1 MFIYLFN
8 FVHGNMCVDGKG
20 QTINKTHRSGKGDDD
35 VTYTTLI
42 WTTFSK
48 ETGSMHFQRKK
59 VWYNRST
66 WTKKDVQEKKMTRKM
81 EGKARE

>member
-1 MFIYLFN
+1 M
-8 FVHGNMCVDGKG
+8 GKAKLSIKRIG
-20 QTINKTHRSGKGDDD
+20 VAR
-35 VTYTTLI
+35 VTMMLLTRTLI

-66 WTKKDVQEKKMTRKM
+66 WTKKEVEEKKMTRKM